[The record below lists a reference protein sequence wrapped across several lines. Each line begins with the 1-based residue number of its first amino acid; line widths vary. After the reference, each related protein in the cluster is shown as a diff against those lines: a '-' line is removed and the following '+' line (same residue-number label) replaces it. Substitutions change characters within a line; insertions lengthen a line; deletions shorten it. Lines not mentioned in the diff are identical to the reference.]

1 MALLK
6 HPRVAKLDTHD
17 RCRRRLKSDKLS
29 LAIERK
35 SGGGAVPNI
44 FAHKD
49 LKTSDLIVDA
59 IYEGGSV
66 ANVAADPL
74 SKLLPGIGNQGGFRA
89 AGRGDDKRLVVLYTS
104 GEDTDWPDSLDF
116 STGQFV
122 YYGDNK
128 SPGHEL
134 HDTGPG
140 GNRILRRA
148 FDLLHSPSEE
158 HKKIPPFFVFR
169 KYPTVASGRSV
180 QFLGVAVPGFRGLPA
195 TSDLVAVWKTSNGQR
210 FQNYRATFTVLN
222 IPLVRRSWLDDLANA
237 KPSGPNAPS
246 AWANW
251 VDRGQYEALVSVPTT
266 VIRSPNDQMPKTP
279 EKTEILRTVWDHFR
293 VNPIAFEAFA
303 ARLFQMHDSRVV
315 IDEITRASVDG
326 GRDAI
331 GRYLLG
337 FSEDPIYSTFAL
349 EAKCYAP
356 PFDGESSNTVGVK
369 EVSRLIARIRHREFG
384 VLVTTS
390 VIGRQAY
397 EEVRQDQHPI
407 IFIAGRDITDI
418 LTINGYGTVKL
429 VRQLLQKEFAVHASE
444 SVSPE

>member
-1 MALLK
+1 
-6 HPRVAKLDTHD
+6 
-17 RCRRRLKSDKLS
+17 
-29 LAIERK
+29 
-35 SGGGAVPNI
+35 VPKI
-44 FAHKD
+44 IAHKD
-49 LKTSDLIVDA
+49 LKTCDLVVDA

-89 AGRGDDKRLVVLYTS
+89 AGRGDDKKLVVLYTS
-104 GEDTDWPDSLDF
+104 GEDTDWPDSLDLN
-116 STGQFV
+116 TGQFD

-140 GNRILRRA
+140 GNRILRRV
-148 FDLLHSPSEE
+148 FDLLHGPSEGRRSV
-158 HKKIPPFFVFR
+158 PPFFVFR
-169 KYPTVASGRSV
+169 KYPTAASGRSV

-195 TSDLVAVWKTSNGQR
+195 TSDLVAVWKTSSGER
-210 FQNYRATFTVLN
+210 FQNYRATFTVLD
-222 IPLVRRSWLDDLANA
+222 IPVVYRSWLDELANDN
-237 KPSGPNAPS
+237 PCSPNAPG
-246 AWANW
+246 AWMNW
-251 VDRGQYEALVSVPTT
+251 VSKGQYEALVSTPNTI
-266 VIRSPNDQMPKTP
+266 IRSLSDQMPKTP
-279 EKTEILRTVWDHFR
+279 EKSAILRAIWNHFR
-293 VNPIAFEAFA
+293 MTPIAFEAFA
-303 ARLFQMHDSRVV
+303 ARLFQMHDSRVI

-337 FSEDPIYSTFAL
+337 FKDDPIYSTFAL

-356 PFDGESSNTVGVK
+356 PFDGETANTVGVK
-369 EVSRLIARIRHREFG
+369 EVSRLISRIRHREFG

-407 IFIAGRDITDI
+407 IFITGRDIADI
-418 LTINGYGTVKL
+418 LTITGYGTVDL
-429 VRQLLQKEFAVHASE
+429 VSELLQREFPVQATE
-444 SVSPE
+444 SPGSSD

>member
-1 MALLK
+1 L
-6 HPRVAKLDTHD
+6 
-17 RCRRRLKSDKLS
+17 
-29 LAIERK
+29 
-35 SGGGAVPNI
+35 PNI

-49 LKTSDLIVDA
+49 LRTSDLIVDA
-59 IYEGGSV
+59 IYEGGDV
-66 ANVAADPL
+66 ANVVADPL
-74 SKLLPGIGNQGGFRA
+74 SKLLPGVGNQGGFRA
-89 AGRGDDKRLVVLYTS
+89 AGRGDDKRIVVLYTS
-104 GEDTDWPDSLDF
+104 GEDTDWPDSLDL

-140 GNRILRRA
+140 GNRILRRV
-148 FDLLHSPSEE
+148 FDLLHGPSDGR
-158 HKKIPPFFVFR
+158 KRIPPFFVFR
-169 KYPTVASGRSV
+169 KYPTAASRRSV

-195 TSDLVAVWKTSNGQR
+195 TADLVAVWKTSNGER

-222 IPLVRRSWLDDLANA
+222 IPVVRRSWLDDISNGNQ
-237 KPSGPNAPS
+237 PSQNAPS
-246 AWANW
+246 AWINW
-251 VDRGQYEALVSVPTT
+251 VNRGQYEALVSVPTT
-266 VIRSPNDQMPKTP
+266 IIRSQSDQMPKTP
-279 EKTEILRTVWDHFR
+279 EKLEILRAIWDHFR
-293 VNPIAFEAFA
+293 ATPVAFEAFA

-337 FSEDPIYSTFAL
+337 FSDDPIYSTFAL

-356 PFDGESSNTVGVK
+356 PLDGESANTVGVK
-369 EVSRLIARIRHREFG
+369 EVSRLISRIRHREFG

-407 IFIAGRDITDI
+407 IFITGKDITDI
-418 LTINGYGTVKL
+418 LTINGYGTVER
-429 VRQLLQKEFAVHASE
+429 VRELLQSEFAVSGML
-444 SVSPE
+444 